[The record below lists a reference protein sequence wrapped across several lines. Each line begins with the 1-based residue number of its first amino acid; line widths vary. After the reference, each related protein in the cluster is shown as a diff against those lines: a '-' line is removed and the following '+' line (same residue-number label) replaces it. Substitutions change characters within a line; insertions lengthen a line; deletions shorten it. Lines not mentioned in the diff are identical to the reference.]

1 MKKNLTEIVFIL
13 DRSGSMSGL
22 ETDTIGGFNSMI
34 EKQKKENGEA
44 LISTVLFDNVSEVIH
59 DRVPVQKVE
68 PMTDRDYSVRG
79 CTALLDAIGGAIH
92 HIGNVHKYAR
102 NEDVPEHTLF
112 VITTDGMENAS
123 RRYDSETVKKMIERQ
138 KEKYGWEFLFL
149 GANIDAVETAKHF
162 GIGADRA
169 VNYHSDR
176 EGTQLNYEVLS
187 EAVSAVR
194 CSVPLGTNWKKRID
208 EDYNSREGREK
219 VMRIITVKGIGNVSA
234 RPDYIIL
241 SLNIEVLSET
251 YDRAM
256 SEAAE
261 RIERLQGAAV
271 RVGYRKEDLKT
282 TSFDVQTRYENVKD
296 RQGNYKRE
304 FAGYACS
311 YRLKLAFD
319 FDSKQLAKV
328 ISAIADCGA
337 QPELSIAFTV
347 KNPARVSEELLINA
361 TENARAK
368 AEILCKASGST
379 LGQLLNIDYNWGE
392 LNVFSR
398 TSYDV
403 EDCIQ
408 PLMAMSKCAAPE
420 IEPVD
425 IDVTDT
431 VAFTWEIQ

>member
-1 MKKNLTEIVFIL
+1 
-13 DRSGSMSGL
+13 
-22 ETDTIGGFNSMI
+22 
-34 EKQKKENGEA
+34 
-44 LISTVLFDNVSEVIH
+44 
-59 DRVPVQKVE
+59 
-68 PMTDRDYSVRG
+68 
-79 CTALLDAIGGAIH
+79 
-92 HIGNVHKYAR
+92 
-102 NEDVPEHTLF
+102 
-112 VITTDGMENAS
+112 
-123 RRYDSETVKKMIERQ
+123 
-138 KEKYGWEFLFL
+138 
-149 GANIDAVETAKHF
+149 
-162 GIGADRA
+162 
-169 VNYHSDR
+169 
-176 EGTQLNYEVLS
+176 
-187 EAVSAVR
+187 
-194 CSVPLGTNWKKRID
+194 
-208 EDYNSREGREK
+208 
-219 VMRIITVKGIGNVSA
+219 MRTITVKGTGNVSA

-241 SLNIEVLSET
+241 SLNIETLSKT

-256 SEAAE
+256 SEATE

-337 QPELSIAFTV
+337 KPELSIAFTV
-347 KNPARVSEELLINA
+347 RNPSAVSEKLLISA

-392 LNVFSR
+392 LNVYSR
-398 TSYDV
+398 TSYEV

-420 IEPVD
+420 IEPDD
-425 IDVTDT
+425 IDVSDT

>member
-1 MKKNLTEIVFIL
+1 
-13 DRSGSMSGL
+13 
-22 ETDTIGGFNSMI
+22 
-34 EKQKKENGEA
+34 
-44 LISTVLFDNVSEVIH
+44 
-59 DRVPVQKVE
+59 
-68 PMTDRDYSVRG
+68 
-79 CTALLDAIGGAIH
+79 
-92 HIGNVHKYAR
+92 
-102 NEDVPEHTLF
+102 
-112 VITTDGMENAS
+112 
-123 RRYDSETVKKMIERQ
+123 
-138 KEKYGWEFLFL
+138 
-149 GANIDAVETAKHF
+149 
-162 GIGADRA
+162 
-169 VNYHSDR
+169 
-176 EGTQLNYEVLS
+176 
-187 EAVSAVR
+187 
-194 CSVPLGTNWKKRID
+194 
-208 EDYNSREGREK
+208 
-219 VMRIITVKGIGNVSA
+219 MRTITVKGTGNVSA

-261 RIERLQGAAV
+261 RIE
-271 RVGYRKEDLKT
+271 
-282 TSFDVQTRYENVKD
+282 RYENVKD

-328 ISAIADCGA
+328 ISVIADCGA

-420 IEPVD
+420 IEPDD
-425 IDVTDT
+425 IDVSDT